1 MNNLILDDHYSMK
14 DVFIKGDL
22 ITKLSFVF
30 SGLNNLRHKQL
41 IKGFSFLIAE
51 VLFLLTFVIQV
62 IPALGGLISLGTQTQ
77 GIKTITQDGIK
88 IQVAIKGDNSMLI
101 MIFGVASVIFV
112 CGYCYILWC
121 GLKS

>member
-41 IKGFSFLIAE
+41 IKGFSFLNDKGTFPTY
-51 VLFLLTFVIQV
+51 LCHSGDTSFGWLNLTWYANTRHQNDY
-62 IPALGGLISLGTQTQ
+62 TRW
-77 GIKTITQDGIK
+77 D
-88 IQVAIKGDNSMLI
+88 
-101 MIFGVASVIFV
+101 
-112 CGYCYILWC
+112 
-121 GLKS
+121 